1 MFLLPST
8 VIALYV
14 TKSPISSAKATEIK
28 NYLFARAHPEL
39 GGWGL
44 HTEGIS
50 TVFGTSLNYTTLR
63 LLGVDAEEPV
73 MVKARARLHELGG
86 ATQGPHWSKW
96 WLAVLG
102 VVDWEI
108 VNPVPPEI
116 WLLPNW
122 VPIHPWRWW
131 VHIRQVFLPMSYIY
145 SRRWSVEETDVIRSL
160 KKELFVEPWA
170 AINWKTHRNDIAPVD
185 NYHPKSWLLNTVN
198 WLLVKVWNPYLRT
211 NYIKERAEAWTSDL
225 VDMEDANT
233 DYLGLA
239 PVNGPMN
246 HVVCYIRDG
255 PGAYTVRR
263 HTERLEDSL
272 WVNAEG
278 MLGNGTNGVQCWDT
292 AFMIQGVVAA
302 GLEKEARWR
311 PMLEKALGFLDR
323 QQIRENCKDSDK
335 CYRQQR
341 KGGWPFS
348 NREQGYAVSDCISEA
363 LKSVIM
369 LQKTEGFPQL
379 LDDQRIFDAIDC
391 ILVYQNETGGVGSYE
406 QRRGGEY
413 MEMLNAAEVFG
424 RIMIEYDYPECTTAC
439 VTALSLFQK
448 HWPDYR
454 KEDIRVFIHRAVNWI
469 RSHQK
474 FDGSWYGSWGICF
487 TYAGMFALESLASV
501 GDIYETSKVSRRGCD
516 FLVSK
521 QREDGG
527 WSESYKACETSEY
540 HEHPSGSLVVQ
551 TAWALIGLME
561 AEYPNIEPLRKGIQ
575 FLMDRQQA
583 NGEWL
588 QESMEGV
595 FNKSCTIIYPNY
607 KFSFSIKAL
616 GMFARKYPDEKITP
630 GISGKE

>member
-302 GLEKEARWR
+302 GLEKDARWR

-391 ILVYQNETGGVGSYE
+391 ILLYQNETGGVGSYE

-448 HWPDYR
+448 YWPDYR

-527 WSESYKACETSEY
+527 WSESYKVRIPSLCEPKLSTDMTRPARPRSTTST
-540 HEHPSGSLVVQ
+540 L
-551 TAWALIGLME
+551 AAL
-561 AEYPNIEPLRKGIQ
+561 
-575 FLMDRQQA
+575 
-583 NGEWL
+583 WL
-588 QESMEGV
+588 
-595 FNKSCTIIYPNY
+595 CRP
-607 KFSFSIKAL
+607 
-616 GMFARKYPDEKITP
+616 P
-630 GISGKE
+630 GP